1 MSQENERSDAERRP
15 EEANDAATTRGRY
28 AAEPAGGSEA
38 SGPTADFGAP
48 AAGAERT
55 PSAPQYGPPQGQPSQ
70 PQQQGQPA
78 SNAPQGQPGQYSGQQ
93 QGQPYGQQSQGQP
106 YGQQPGQGQA
116 YGQQPQQGYAGQ
128 PGAQYG
134 QQPGQPYGQQ
144 PGQYGQQPGYAGAPA
159 AQPLSAESDKQ
170 AGMWAHLLN
179 IVGVIG
185 PLIVWLVTKDRGPIA
200 NREGKEAL
208 NFGITAA
215 IGWVAVWILTTI
227 LSFIP
232 ILNWFAWILPLAL
245 WVMVVVYAIIAGM
258 ATNNTGGYR
267 YPINIR
273 LVK

>member
-15 EEANDAATTRGRY
+15 EGANDGGEPTRGRY
-28 AAEPAGGSEA
+28 AAEPSN
-38 SGPTADFGAP
+38 GPTADFGAP
-48 AAGAERT
+48 APGAERA
-55 PSAPQYGPPQGQPSQ
+55 PSAPQYGPPQGQPGQASQ
-70 PQQQGQPA
+70 PPQP
-78 SNAPQGQPGQYSGQQ
+78 
-93 QGQPYGQQSQGQP
+93 GQPYGQSQQSQP
-106 YGQQPGQGQA
+106 YGQQPGQGQP

-134 QQPGQPYGQQ
+134 QQPGQPSEPQPGQYGQQ
-144 PGQYGQQPGYAGAPA
+144 SGQYGQQPGYAGAPA
-159 AQPLSAESDKQ
+159 GAGQPLSAESDKQ

-179 IVGVIG
+179 IVGVLG
-185 PLIVWLVTKDRGPIA
+185 PLIIWLVTKDRGPIA
-200 NREGKEAL
+200 DREGKEAL

-227 LSFIP
+227 LSFVP
-232 ILNWFAWILPLAL
+232 IVSWFAWLLPLAL

-267 YPINIR
+267 YPVNIR